1 MAKSNS
7 IAAIILGAAV
17 GLTLLRFF
25 SLSKDERDQ
34 VLNDI
39 KNKTHDLLDDA
50 EATVEKV
57 KHYVEELKSKRPEE
71 WTDKLFVVKNML
83 KDLYG
88 TEQRMLRN

>member
-1 MAKSNS
+1 MSKSNS

-17 GLTLLRFF
+17 GLTLIRFF
-25 SLSKDERDQ
+25 SLSKDEREQ
-34 VLNDI
+34 VLADI
-39 KNKTHDLLDDA
+39 KHKTHDLLDDA

-71 WTDKLFVVKNML
+71 WTDKLFVIKNML

-88 TEQRMLRN
+88 AEQRMLRN

>member
-1 MAKSNS
+1 MANSNS

-25 SLSKDERDQ
+25 NLSKDERDQ
-34 VLNDI
+34 VLSDI

-57 KHYVEELKSKRPEE
+57 KHYVEELKSKRPDE
-71 WTDKLFVVKNML
+71 WTDKIFVIKNML

-88 TEQRMLRN
+88 AEHRLLR

>member
-25 SLSKDERDQ
+25 NLSKAERNQ
-34 VLNDI
+34 VLADI
-39 KNKTHDLLDDA
+39 KYKSHDLLDDA

-57 KHYVEELKSKRPEE
+57 KHYVEELKSKSADE
-71 WTDKLFVVKNML
+71 WTDKIFVMKNML

-88 TEQRMLRN
+88 AEHRLLR

>member
-1 MAKSNS
+1 MDKSNS

-34 VLNDI
+34 VFNDI

-71 WTDKLFVVKNML
+71 WTDKLFIVKNML

-88 TEQRMLRN
+88 AEQRMLRN

>member
-7 IAAIILGAAV
+7 IPAIILGAAV

-25 SLSKDERDQ
+25 NLTKDERDQ
-34 VLNDI
+34 VLSDI

-57 KHYVEELKSKRPEE
+57 KHYVEELKSKGNDE
-71 WTDKLFVVKNML
+71 WTDKLFIIKNMI

-88 TEQRMLRN
+88 TEHRLLR